1 MAPPDDSPQHAGAA
15 TPAGP
20 GAVRMPTKTG
30 ASPPPD
36 LRAANA
42 VLQQA
47 VDGRLLPGVSAV
59 VLRNGV
65 EVNRFCT
72 GLADIEAGTRLRHG
86 HIHRAYSNTKLVV
99 AVLVLR
105 LVDQG
110 VLALDA
116 PVARW
121 LPALAGLRVL
131 KAGARRLQDT
141 EPLNRP
147 ITLRHLL
154 SHQAGFS
161 HGVFDPGSLLFE
173 AYAAAGV
180 RKAHT
185 SLAELVEAVA
195 GLPLNYQP
203 GEGWDYSMAP
213 DLLARVVEVATGQ
226 TLGEALAT
234 HVLGPLGMVDTGF
247 VLSPEQRPRLAAQYV
262 GDLQDPRAPGLT
274 RVDHLPYPGAYL
286 SPFPRQSGAGGLFT
300 TEADMLALLRALRP
314 GAAADDGAA
323 QPGSAQPGAA
333 FLSPALLAEAF
344 TDQLPPGRRVN
355 FANMAVP
362 DLGFCLLGAVAR
374 TAGLLQHPAA
384 VGDVQWGGLAG
395 THWWVHPAKS
405 YAGVLMTQRFMG
417 FWNPFWHQ
425 YRAALYQA
433 IDAVS

>member
-1 MAPPDDSPQHAGAA
+1 MSAA
-15 TPAGP
+15 QPL
-20 GAVRMPTKTG
+20 
-30 ASPPPD
+30 D
-36 LRAANA
+36 LRGANA

-59 VLRNGV
+59 VLRDGAV
-65 EVNRFCT
+65 VDRFCT
-72 GLADIEAGTRLRHG
+72 GWADIEAGVPLRPDQ
-86 HIHRAYSNTKLVV
+86 IYRAYSNTKLVV

-110 VLALDA
+110 LLALDA
-116 PVARW
+116 PMARW
-121 LPALAGLRVL
+121 LPALEALRVL
-131 KAGARRLQDT
+131 KPGARSLQDT
-141 EPLNRP
+141 EPMNRA

-173 AYAAAGV
+173 AYAQAGV

-185 SLAELVEAVA
+185 TLAELVQALA
-195 GLPLNYQP
+195 ALPLNYQP

-226 TLGEALAT
+226 NLGDALAT

-247 VLSPEQRPRLAAQYV
+247 VLSPAQRPRLAAQYV

-300 TEADMLALLRALRP
+300 TEADMLALLRALQPQAAPGDGGRP
-314 GAAADDGAA
+314 
-323 QPGSAQPGAA
+323 PGQSSEGSD

-362 DLGFCLLGAVAR
+362 DLGFGLLGAVAR
-374 TAGLLQHPAA
+374 SPGLLQHPAA

-395 THWWVHPAKS
+395 THWWIHPAKG

-425 YRAALYQA
+425 YRAALYEA
-433 IDAVS
+433 IDLTTRRAASPTTRQANEPAA